1 MTDEMHEIP
10 TTTKPTGSAPWYA
23 GFVVALGVSVDTS
36 WRFFGERLGVTDI
49 AERALLFGVVEVMLL
64 AAAWSMRA
72 GVRRNGQPGSARFV
86 AWALC
91 GIQAYMALELSG
103 PAIGLA
109 RVVLGSGLALVAL
122 HQALGIEIKVRTGQ
136 RSGTWARVGR
146 EMRERALSRLGLGDD
161 QRDAKLRSQERA
173 AVAAATIATSSKV
186 NYRQLRKQVLK
197 AGPAQRAL
205 IMDTAIALRSL
216 DKLVDMDVVD
226 SPWAMSVPV
235 PTPSVPRPRPAN
247 RPTSGGPAI
256 GWDLDKVVS
265 MMLKGEDVSGLVST
279 KNAQRVRRVLA
290 SLAATQTDVE
300 IARGDIT
307 LAFVQKVRAARLKAY
322 EQELAA

>member
-1 MTDEMHEIP
+1 MTDETNNP
-10 TTTKPTGSAPWYA
+10 QKPTGSAPWYA

-36 WRFFGERLGVTDI
+36 WRFFGERLGVTDT

-72 GVRRNGQPGSARFV
+72 GVRRSGHPGSARFV
-86 AWALC
+86 AWTLC

-122 HQALGIEIKVRTGQ
+122 HQALGIEIKTRIGQ
-136 RSGTWARVGR
+136 RAGTMARIGR

-161 QRDAKLRSQERA
+161 SRDAKLRSQERA
-173 AVAAATIATSSKV
+173 AIQAATIATATEV
-186 NYRQLRKQVLK
+186 NYRKLRKRVLK

-205 IMDTAIALRSL
+205 IMDTVAALRSL
-216 DKLVDMDVVD
+216 DRLVDMDVVD
-226 SPWAMSVPV
+226 SPWTLSTPVPSVPS
-235 PTPSVPRPRPAN
+235 TPRPRPAN

-256 GWDLDKVVS
+256 GWDLDKTVA
-265 MMLKGEDVSGLVST
+265 MMLKGEDVAGLVST

-290 SLAATQTDVE
+290 LLAAMQTDAE
-300 IARGDIT
+300 IVRGDIT
-307 LAFVQKVRAARLKAY
+307 LTFVQKIRAARLKAY
-322 EQELAA
+322 EQEMA